1 MTQIHEL
8 TEIEQQR
15 AHKRMRMWQAIRYLM
30 VGGFNTA
37 FGYTLFVSL
46 NYLFRRLGV
55 YGSEIASLLANIISM
70 TAAFLAYKW
79 FVFRTRGNYLREWV
93 RCLSVYGS
101 SMVFTLALLPPVT
114 LLLMRWI
121 PRHQLASNLAG
132 AILAIITVTASYFG
146 HKHFSFRRSRTGDSL
161 GVPGQDKAVET
172 RF

>member
-1 MTQIHEL
+1 MTETSAEMTEL
-8 TEIEQQR
+8 EQQR
-15 AHKRMRMWQAIRYLM
+15 AHKRVRMWQAIRYLM

-46 NYLFRRLGV
+46 NYLFRKLGV

-79 FVFRTRGNYLREWV
+79 FVFRTRGNYLREWL

-114 LLLMRWI
+114 ILLKHWI
-121 PRHQLASNLAG
+121 PRHQLASNVAA
-132 AILAIITVTASYFG
+132 AILAVITVTASYFG
-146 HKHFSFRRSRTGDSL
+146 HKHFSFRRSGSADDPVR
-161 GVPGQDKAVET
+161 VPG
-172 RF
+172 RG